1 MRRAGW
7 PEAALATLFFLAAT
21 VLFTWPMAPRARDG
35 LVDLWDAKLNAWILH
50 WDYHQIFRDPIHLYD
65 ANIFFPARYALAFSE
80 NLVGAAL
87 FAFPLYPAGVSTL
100 TAYNVIFLLG
110 MFLSGLAAWA
120 LARDATGDGLTAIVA
135 GVVFAFSPW
144 RISQIPHVQFQWGAF
159 LALALLFLL
168 RYLESGSRR
177 DAVLFGIC
185 FGWNALCNVHYAIF
199 SGFLIGA
206 ALLVQGLVVEWAAF
220 RPRLLG
226 AAAALAVA
234 GAVVLPFF
242 VPYALASRLY
252 GMSRGYSEIETYSG
266 IWTDFLSAG
275 DKNKVYSDLTKRW
288 AKAEGDFFPGI
299 TVVALAT
306 AALVQRRR
314 IARRLDLRQA
324 SPARRRTALWL
335 DIPMLLAIGLW
346 IFARTGHGSLGPLKV
361 RDPGRI
367 VVVVGALLILRLA
380 AAFPRWSRFSDLSD
394 FLRRARF
401 GPRVALFAAICLVGV
416 VVALG
421 THTPFY
427 RLLVQSFGPVFR
439 VIRGPARGI
448 VLFDLG
454 LGVLAAFGLAGLV
467 RGRNLRVRLAVTAA
481 AVLLVGI
488 EYRAFPLVVAPVDRE
503 APQAERFLSTLT
515 FGGGV
520 VEWPLS
526 LANDFEH
533 EFRSTAHWKPILN
546 GFSGFWPP
554 AYDELARATAEA
566 PMPDRIWR
574 MLEERGAALLIYH
587 PDEVREEARQNYA
600 EALTRGIGKGALVP
614 IRSFPH
620 GGDRDLLFRLASAG
634 PLTLP
639 ADPDPSATQAAVS
652 RLGLL
657 RHPPFGFLDVP
668 AEDAVVA
675 SGSWAFGWALA
686 DSGVARVVVSFDGGL
701 GFEVGYGQ
709 PHPGPA
715 RAHSGYPDSANAGFG
730 FAIPPLPSGRH
741 RLTVLLEARDGGHS
755 ELSRSIRIR

>member
-1 MRRAGW
+1 MRRAAR
-7 PEAALATLFFLAAT
+7 PEAALAALFFLAAT
-21 VLFTWPMAPRARDG
+21 VLFTWPMASRAREG
-35 LVDLWDAKLNAWILH
+35 LVDVWDAKLNAWILH
-50 WDYHQIFRDPIHLYD
+50 WDYHQIFHDPVHLYD

-87 FAFPLYPAGVSTL
+87 FAFPLYAVGVSTL

-135 GVVFAFSPW
+135 GMVFAFSPW
-144 RISQIPHVQFQWGAF
+144 RISQIPHIQFQWGAF
-159 LALALLFLL
+159 LALSLLFLL

-185 FGWNALCNVHYAIF
+185 FAWNALCNVHYAIF
-199 SGFLIGA
+199 SGFLIGV
-206 ALLVQGLVVEWAAF
+206 ALFVEGLVIGWSVF

-226 AAAALAVA
+226 AAAAMAVA
-234 GAVVLPFF
+234 GVVVLPFF

-266 IWTDFLSAG
+266 VWTDFLSAG
-275 DKNKVYSDLTKRW
+275 EKNKPYASLTKRW
-288 AKAEGDFFPGI
+288 GKPEGDFFPGVTAI
-299 TVVALAT
+299 ALAT

-314 IARRLDLRQA
+314 IERRLDLRQA

-335 DIPMLLAIGLW
+335 DIPLLLAIGLW

-361 RDPGRI
+361 REPGRI
-367 VVVVGALLILRLA
+367 AVVVAALLILRLA

-394 FLRRARF
+394 FLRRGRF

-448 VLFDLG
+448 VLFDLA

-467 RGRNLRVRLAVTAA
+467 RGRDPRVRLAVTAA
-481 AVLLVGI
+481 AALLVGI

-526 LANDFEH
+526 LADDFEH

-574 MLEERGAALLIYH
+574 MLEERRAALLVFH
-587 PDEVREEARQNYA
+587 PDEVRDQAKKNYA
-600 EALTRGIGKGALVP
+600 EALLRGVEKRALIPIG
-614 IRSFPH
+614 SFEH
-620 GGDRDLLFRLASAG
+620 DGDRDLLFRVASAG
-634 PLTLP
+634 PMALP
-639 ADPDPSATQAAVS
+639 ADPDPSATQAAVL
-652 RLGLL
+652 RLGLV
-657 RHPPFGFLDVP
+657 RHPPFGFIDVP

-686 DSGVARVVVSFDGGL
+686 ESGVARVVVSFDAGP
-701 GFEVGYGQ
+701 GFDVPYGQ

-715 RAHSGYPDSANAGFG
+715 RVHSGYPDSARAGFG
-730 FAIPPLPSGRH
+730 FAIPPLPAGRH
-741 RLTVLLEARDGGHS
+741 LLKVMLDARDGGRA
-755 ELSRSIRIR
+755 EMSRNIQIR